1 MSLPS
6 FSYFV
11 LLGVL
16 SANAFHAS
24 SQFYLSLMR
33 LKLYCNRYAHFK
45 DALVCS
51 VSCAYRTRCRDF
63 ALFYDAH
70 RDATDALVA
79 DYYSAR
85 RTEVAPSVPRRT
97 VLPVVA
103 LNQLIKLEVKRV
115 LEATYV
121 WVDKDDHAETLSTEE
136 VIARAERG
144 LKAKHI
150 YKVAQEM
157 ELKFQLVPRRGIDKA
172 KSEVSREAHVQAA
185 RRAASSSSRPRLI
198 EPENVAAPIVATVPT
213 GETNVG
219 APPARRRRV
228 ARVAG
233 ER

>member
-1 MSLPS
+1 
-6 FSYFV
+6 
-11 LLGVL
+11 
-16 SANAFHAS
+16 
-24 SQFYLSLMR
+24 MR

-70 RDATDALVA
+70 RDATDSLVA
-79 DYYSAR
+79 DYYSTR
-85 RTEVAPSVPRRT
+85 QTEKVASSAPRRT
-97 VLPVVA
+97 ALPVVA

-121 WVDKDDHAETLSTEE
+121 WVGTDDRAETLSTEE

-172 KSEVSREAHVQAA
+172 KSEASREAYVQAA

-198 EPENVAAPIVATVPT
+198 EPENIPTPITATTVPT
-213 GETNVG
+213 DETNIG

-228 ARVAG
+228 ARIAG

>member
-1 MSLPS
+1 
-6 FSYFV
+6 
-11 LLGVL
+11 
-16 SANAFHAS
+16 
-24 SQFYLSLMR
+24 MR

-70 RDATDALVA
+70 RDATDSLVA
-79 DYYSAR
+79 DYYSTRQTA
-85 RTEVAPSVPRRT
+85 EVAPPVPRRT

-103 LNQLIKLEVKRV
+103 LNRLIKLEVKRV

-121 WVDKDDHAETLSTEE
+121 WVGTDDRAETLSTEE

-172 KSEVSREAHVQAA
+172 KREVDRETYVQAA
-185 RRAASSSSRPRLI
+185 RRAASSSASRPRLI
-198 EPENVAAPIVATVPT
+198 EPETQAPPIVATVPT
-213 GETNVG
+213 VETNIG
-219 APPARRRRV
+219 APSARRRRV

>member
-1 MSLPS
+1 MSP
-6 FSYFV
+6 
-11 LLGVL
+11 
-16 SANAFHAS
+16 
-24 SQFYLSLMR
+24 MR

-70 RDATDALVA
+70 REATDALVA

-85 RTEVAPSVPRRT
+85 QSAAVAPPVPRRT
-97 VLPVVA
+97 ILPVVA

-121 WVDKDDHAETLSTEE
+121 WVGTDDRAETLSTEE

-172 KSEVSREAHVQAA
+172 KSEASREAYVQAA
-185 RRAASSSSRPRLI
+185 RRQAASRPKSPEMKA
-198 EPENVAAPIVATVPT
+198 EPSPASPVSNLFT
-213 GETNVG
+213 GEANAPNVN
-219 APPARRRRV
+219 APVRRRRA
-228 ARVAG
+228 ARATS

>member
-1 MSLPS
+1 M
-6 FSYFV
+6 
-11 LLGVL
+11 
-16 SANAFHAS
+16 SANARPRRFPVL
-24 SQFYLSLMR
+24 LSLMR

-85 RTEVAPSVPRRT
+85 QTEVASSVPRRT
-97 VLPVVA
+97 VLPVAA

-121 WVDKDDHAETLSTEE
+121 WVGADDRAETLSTEE

-172 KSEVSREAHVQAA
+172 KREASRETYVQAA
-185 RRAASSSSRPRLI
+185 RRAASSSVARPRLI
-198 EPENVAAPIVATVPT
+198 EPETHAAPVAATVPT
-213 GETNVG
+213 VETNVA

>member
-1 MSLPS
+1 
-6 FSYFV
+6 
-11 LLGVL
+11 
-16 SANAFHAS
+16 
-24 SQFYLSLMR
+24 MR

-51 VSCAYRTRCRDF
+51 VSCVYRTRCRDF

-79 DYYSAR
+79 DYYAAR
-85 RTEVAPSVPRRT
+85 QIETAPVTRRT
-97 VLPVVA
+97 VLPVAA

-121 WVDKDDHAETLSTEE
+121 WVGKDDHAETLSTEE

-172 KSEVSREAHVQAA
+172 KREASREASVQAA
-185 RRAASSSSRPRLI
+185 RRQAASRPKPLETKAEPSPASPVSNVFVGEANVPNAKLTAKLTSKPRAAPPSRPHR
-198 EPENVAAPIVATVPT
+198 
-213 GETNVG
+213 
-219 APPARRRRV
+219 
-228 ARVAG
+228 ARV
-233 ER
+233 

>member
-1 MSLPS
+1 
-6 FSYFV
+6 
-11 LLGVL
+11 
-16 SANAFHAS
+16 
-24 SQFYLSLMR
+24 MR

-70 RDATDALVA
+70 RDATDSLVA

-85 RTEVAPSVPRRT
+85 QIVETASPVPRRT

-121 WVDKDDHAETLSTEE
+121 WVGTDDRAETLSTEE

-172 KSEVSREAHVQAA
+172 KSEANREAYVQAA
-185 RRAASSSSRPRLI
+185 RRAASSSSSSSRPRLI
-198 EPENVAAPIVATVPT
+198 EPENVAAPITAAVPIE
-213 GETNVG
+213 ETNIA

-228 ARVAG
+228 ARVARVAG